1 VKITERILT
10 VERIQRRILG
20 AVLIPLVIGGSAAA
34 ADAGEAGNVHVE
46 TTNTGVR
53 FGTWGGP
60 ESGPAPVLVI
70 LANSIEGTLGEEHY
84 LQAGRT
90 LGDPRAVEPFLCV
103 SIDLPCHG
111 QERRPGEPPELGG
124 WRHRLEQGEDPV
136 ADTATRLAN
145 VLDHLV
151 AGGRVNPG
159 RIAIIGTSRGGF
171 MALQV
176 AAREPRI
183 ACAVAYAPVTEL
195 SALREF
201 RGAESLP
208 AVSAAALREQAG
220 RLAGRPVWITIG
232 ANDDRVGTD
241 KAIAFAAAVHAAAV
255 AKIVPDRLSL
265 TIDGERAGHTTPPA
279 AAAQSADWIRRVMAA
294 GAASRSPD

>member
-1 VKITERILT
+1 MKITKRVLT
-10 VERIQRRILG
+10 VGRIHRRILA

-34 ADAGEAGNVHVE
+34 AGAGEAGNVHVE

-70 LANSIEGTLGEEHY
+70 LANSIEGTLGEEY
-84 LQAGRT
+84 FRQAGRT

-124 WRHRLEQGEDPV
+124 WRHRLEQGDDPV

-151 AGGRVNPG
+151 AGGRVNAG

-201 RGAESLP
+201 HGAESLP

-241 KAIAFAAAVHAAAV
+241 KTIAFAAAVHAAAV
-255 AKIVPDRLSL
+255 AQKVPDRLSL
-265 TIDGERAGHTTPPA
+265 TIDGEHAGHTTPAA
-279 AAAQSADWIRRVMAA
+279 AAAQSADWIQRIMAA
-294 GAASRSPD
+294 GGASHSPD